1 MTRLIKQFEG
11 FRSKAYRCPAGV
23 WTIGYGHTAGVTP
36 GMTVSV
42 EEAERLLREDLSPV
56 LDSLPSGLNRNRT
69 AALASLV
76 FNIGIG
82 AFRRSTLRCL
92 VVENPDN
99 PQIATEFT
107 RWVYVHGKVIPGLV
121 CRRRAEAELYFTK
134 PDDYSS
140 TFPKC

>member
-82 AFRRSTLRCL
+82 AFRRS
-92 VVENPDN
+92 
-99 PQIATEFT
+99 
-107 RWVYVHGKVIPGLV
+107 
-121 CRRRAEAELYFTK
+121 
-134 PDDYSS
+134 
-140 TFPKC
+140 